1 MSALSRPSL
10 AYLALFF
17 ALFPFLF
24 LFISVSPSISLSST
38 RLLNAFNE
46 SFIFS
51 LRVIWFSFSRWGLIG
66 LFICSSHHFFF
77 CVLFIHFFSYLSFV
91 HLSICR
97 SFQTKHQSI
106 FMYPLFFFFVTHS
119 KTGISHC
126 FSISDLF
133 LLHILHFFSHQ
144 LFSHCSIVPLF
155 FFNTLRISFS
165 ILSHSA
171 PSSKQEVFAVK
182 CCLDILTQ

>member
-1 MSALSRPSL
+1 MVNNFFECPLPPVTSLSCS
-10 AYLALFF
+10 
-17 ALFPFLF
+17 FLCSFSFSF
-24 LFISVSPSISLSST
+24 LFISASPSISLSST

-66 LFICSSHHFFF
+66 LFICSSRYHFFLL
-77 CVLFIHFFSYLSFV
+77 CFIHFFPIC

-133 LLHILHFFSHQ
+133 LLHILHFFSTNFFS
-144 LFSHCSIVPLF
+144 LFHCF
-155 FFNTLRISFS
+155 FSTLSASLSPFCRILLPRPNKKYS
-165 ILSHSA
+165 L
-171 PSSKQEVFAVK
+171 
-182 CCLDILTQ
+182 